1 VTIES
6 KEINE
11 IRVIDENGI
20 DLPWSYMFFI
30 LHKHC
35 HLDKC
40 KIMDYTLPQIV
51 ELMEECNKYMQ
62 FEVSTRMPMMPMLGV
77 PGDQGGESEDGFK
90 EATEDDI
97 NELARFLGGG

>member
-1 VTIES
+1 MTIDSE
-6 KEINE
+6 EINE
-11 IRVIDENGI
+11 VRMTDENGI

-40 KIMDYTLPQIV
+40 KIMNYTLPQVV
-51 ELMEECNKYMQ
+51 ELMEECNKFMQ
-62 FEVSTRMPMMPMLGV
+62 FEVSTRMPMMPMMGA
-77 PGDQGGESEDGFK
+77 PSEQGDSDDGFR

-97 NELARFLGGG
+97 NDLARFLGGG